1 MANDICLNQVSSEK
15 YWTGKCWISYVF
27 PWKKVT
33 QYINRIFMCKKNPFF
48 AKKILY
54 VWFALTHMVRLNL

>member
-15 YWTGKCWISYVF
+15 YWTEKCWISYVF
-27 PWKKVT
+27 PWKKSHNT
-33 QYINRIFMCKKNPFF
+33 LIEYSCEKNPFF